1 MNQQTTLF
9 SNEKLMA
16 MIIPL
21 FLEQLLIMLVG
32 MADTL
37 VVSYAGER
45 GSIRCFTGKSVQ
57 YYFYLFCLQH
67 WQYIGGAVVI
77 PPVIL
82 VEKKNNGTGE
92 SAQVS
97 FFHFSAIFFQY

>member
-21 FLEQLLIMLVG
+21 FADNACRDGGHTGGQLRRR
-32 MADTL
+32 
-37 VVSYAGER
+37 S

-57 YYFYLFCLQH
+57 YYFYLSV
-67 WQYIGGAVVI
+67 YSIGIWRGGCDQ
-77 PPVIL
+77 PV
-82 VEKKNNGTGE
+82 
-92 SAQVS
+92 
-97 FFHFSAIFFQY
+97 YW

>member
-37 VVSYAGER
+37 VVSYAG

-57 YYFYLFCLQH
+57 YYFYLSV
-67 WQYIGGAVVI
+67 YSIGIWRGGCDQ
-77 PPVIL
+77 PV
-82 VEKKNNGTGE
+82 
-92 SAQVS
+92 
-97 FFHFSAIFFQY
+97 YW

>member
-37 VVSYAGER
+37 VVSYWR
-45 GSIRCFTGKSVQ
+45 IRQSASFI
-57 YYFYLFCLQH
+57 FCD
-67 WQYIGGAVVI
+67 
-77 PPVIL
+77 
-82 VEKKNNGTGE
+82 
-92 SAQVS
+92 
-97 FFHFSAIFFQY
+97 FFHTDRSDGSNWK